1 MKNVLKLFGGDK
13 VIWFLIVILTFYS
26 GLAVASSVVS
36 LANHDGNVAVHI
48 IRHSSFLLIG
58 WFIIY
63 VTHLIPYKWFSV
75 FAHLMVIIAAAL
87 LAITLMTGE
96 QVNQAARWLT
106 VPGTSVSFQTSDF
119 AKLALI
125 IFVARY
131 LSRNQDEIRNF
142 KKGFLPVLIWIM
154 LICGLILPA
163 NLSTAAILFLSCMVL
178 LMVGRVR
185 ILYLLALIAIGISFV
200 MIFFVLAS
208 KSEQQNRTGT
218 WQNRVMTYVNPEEGD
233 NFQSDK
239 AKIAIANGGVLGK
252 FAGHST
258 QRHTLPQAYSDFIFA
273 IIIEEYG
280 FLFGAFPL
288 VFIYLTLLYRAGV
301 IVRKCD
307 RTFPAFLAIG
317 LVIGVVIQAFVNMS
331 VAVGLIP
338 VTGQPLPWISRGG
351 TSLLFTSFAFGIL
364 LGISRS
370 VEKKQDEAAA

>member
-258 QRHTLPQAYSDFIFA
+258 QRHT
-273 IIIEEYG
+273 
-280 FLFGAFPL
+280 
-288 VFIYLTLLYRAGV
+288 
-301 IVRKCD
+301 
-307 RTFPAFLAIG
+307 
-317 LVIGVVIQAFVNMS
+317 
-331 VAVGLIP
+331 
-338 VTGQPLPWISRGG
+338 
-351 TSLLFTSFAFGIL
+351 
-364 LGISRS
+364 
-370 VEKKQDEAAA
+370 